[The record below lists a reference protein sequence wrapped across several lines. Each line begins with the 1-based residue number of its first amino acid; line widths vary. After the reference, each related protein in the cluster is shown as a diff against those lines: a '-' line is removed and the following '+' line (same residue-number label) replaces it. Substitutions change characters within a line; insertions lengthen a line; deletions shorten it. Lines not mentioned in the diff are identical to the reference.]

1 MRVTVLTL
9 FPKMFDVMKESI
21 IGRAINNELINL
33 EIIDFREFSKNK
45 HKKVDDYA
53 FGGGAGG
60 R

>member
-33 EIIDFREFSKNK
+33 EIIDFREFSKTNTK
-45 HKKVDDYA
+45 
-53 FGGGAGG
+53 